1 MEYRQKQMAN
11 EKGITK
17 RVFSYDMTKDFGG
30 MPYLVWK
37 VTAEKVINQLT
48 ESDIMLTVKEYEVQI
63 SETMPVGDNN
73 LAFPPN

>member
-1 MEYRQKQMAN
+1 MAN

-17 RVFSYDMTKDFGG
+17 RVFSYDMTKDLGG

-48 ESDIMLTVKEYEVQI
+48 DSDIMLTVKEYEVQI